1 MKIGNTIMKL
11 LKHKWLLALGLLL
24 IIAVVVGFTYNRT
37 PPSQYFTA
45 RAQRTTINDVVQ
57 ATGTINAVITVQV
70 GSQVSGTISQL
81 FADFN
86 SRVRQGQVVARI
98 EPSLFEGALLQAKAD
113 LQNAR
118 ATLSAARAE
127 LEKAKAT
134 AVQTRADYRRAVGLT
149 KEGVMSQQ
157 QLDLAQANA
166 DTASAT
172 VSSAE
177 AAVKQAAAQVSLKA
191 AAVAVAQTNLDH
203 TIIHAPINGTVVAR
217 NVDVGQTV
225 AASLQAPTLF
235 NIAQD
240 LTKMQV
246 DTQTDESD
254 VGNIRVGQEATFTV
268 DAYPNESFRGR
279 VVQIRLNPT
288 IVQNVVTYDTVIA
301 FENPQLKL
309 FPGMT
314 AYVTIPVAT
323 AEDVLSVPNTALR
336 FKPAMSA
343 ERVRALYAQYGI
355 GEEYATAARSSRP
368 ANPPAAGLQ
377 GPRQPR
383 RDVAVIWKLR
393 PDRSLQPVMV
403 RTGITDHTQTAVAE
417 LLKGALLEGDELAIG
432 EELVNSRPSGPG
444 MVRH

>member
-1 MKIGNTIMKL
+1 MKMP
-11 LKHKWLLALGLLL
+11 KHKWLLGLGLLL
-24 IIAVVVGFTYNRT
+24 VIAVVVGFTYNRA
-37 PPSQYFTA
+37 PQAQYFTA
-45 RAQRTTINDVVQ
+45 KAQRADIHDVVQ

-70 GSQVSGTISQL
+70 GSQVSGTIAKL

-86 SRVRQGQVVARI
+86 SRVRQGEVIAHI

-118 ATLSAARAE
+118 ANLAVAQAE
-127 LEKAKAT
+127 LERAKAT
-134 AVQTRADYRRAVGLT
+134 AVQTKADYQRTVGLA
-149 KEGVMSQQ
+149 KEGVMSPQ
-157 QLDLAQANA
+157 QLDLARANA
-166 DTASAT
+166 ETAAAGVT
-172 VSSAE
+172 SAE
-177 AAVKQAAAQVSLKA
+177 ATVKQSAAQVNLKA
-191 AAVAVAQTNLDH
+191 AAVDVAQTNLDH
-203 TIIHAPINGTVVAR
+203 TIIHAPINGIVVAR

-254 VGNIRVGQEATFTV
+254 VGNIKVGQEATFTV

-288 IVQNVVTYDTVIA
+288 VVQNVVTYDTVIA
-301 FENPQLKL
+301 FGNPQMKL

-314 AYVTIPVAT
+314 AYVTIPVAS
-323 AEDVLSVPNTALR
+323 AEDTLAVPNTALR
-336 FKPAMSA
+336 FKPKLSV
-343 ERVRALYAQYGI
+343 ERIRQLYAQYGI
-355 GEEYATAARSSRP
+355 AEEQAGSARGAGNGEAV
-368 ANPPAAGLQ
+368 GLQ

-393 PDRSLQPVMV
+393 SDRGLEPVMI
-403 RTGITDHTQTAVAE
+403 RTGITDHTQTVVAE
-417 LLKGALLEGDELAIG
+417 LLKGGLQDGDELAVG
-432 EELVNSRPSGPG
+432 EEISNRQPSGPG
-444 MVRH
+444 AMVRH

>member
-1 MKIGNTIMKL
+1 MKL

-24 IIAVVVGFTYNRT
+24 IIAVVVGFTYSCA
-37 PPSQYFTA
+37 PQSQYFTA
-45 RAQRTTINDVVQ
+45 KAQRADIHDVVQ

-70 GSQVSGTISQL
+70 GSQVSGTISRL

-86 SRVRQGQVVARI
+86 SHVHQGQVVAHI

-118 ATLSAARAE
+118 ANVAAAQAE
-127 LEKAKAT
+127 LQKAQAT
-134 AVQTRADYRRAVGLT
+134 AVQTRADFQRAIGLAR
-149 KEGVMSQQ
+149 EGVMSQQ
-157 QLDLAQANA
+157 QLDLARANA
-166 DTASAT
+166 DTAAAAVT
-172 VSSAE
+172 AAE
-177 AAVKQAAAQVSLKA
+177 ATVKQATAQVNLKA
-191 AAVAVAQTNLDH
+191 AAVGVAQTNLDH
-203 TIIHAPINGTVVAR
+203 TIIQAPINGIVVAR

-268 DAYPNESFRGR
+268 DAYPNQTFSGH

-301 FENPQLKL
+301 FDNPQMKL

-336 FKPAMSA
+336 FKPSLSA
-343 ERVRALYAQYGI
+343 ERIRQLYAQFGI
-355 GEEYATAARSSRP
+355 AEAHAALARTGGNGAPGKSLGLQ
-368 ANPPAAGLQ
+368 NPP
-377 GPRQPR
+377 QPR
-383 RDVAVIWKLR
+383 RDLAVIWRLR
-393 PDRSLQPVMV
+393 PDRSIEPVMI

-417 LLKGALLEGDELAIG
+417 LLKGALQAGDELAIG
-432 EELVNSRPSGPG
+432 EEVGNRQPSGPG
-444 MVRH
+444 VAIRH

>member
-1 MKIGNTIMKL
+1 MKFL
-11 LKHKWLLALGLLL
+11 SHKWLLGLALLL
-24 IIAVVVGFTYNRT
+24 AIAVVVGFTYNRT
-37 PPSQYFTA
+37 PQSQYFTA
-45 RAQRTTINDVVQ
+45 RAQRADIHDVVQ

-70 GSQVSGTISQL
+70 GSQVSGNISKL

-86 SRVRQGQVVARI
+86 SRVRQGQVIAQI

-118 ATLSAARAE
+118 ASLATAQAE
-127 LEKAKAT
+127 LERAKAT
-134 AVQTRADYRRAVGLT
+134 AVQTKADYARTVGLT
-149 KEGVMSQQ
+149 KEGVMSPQ
-157 QLDLAQANA
+157 QLDLARANA
-166 DTASAT
+166 DTAAAGVT
-172 VSSAE
+172 SAE
-177 AAVKQAAAQVSLKA
+177 ATVKQAAAQVNLKA
-191 AAVAVAQTNLDH
+191 AAVDVAQTNLNH
-203 TIIHAPINGTVVAR
+203 TTIHAPINGIVVAR

-268 DAYPNESFRGR
+268 DAYPNETFRGH

-288 IVQNVVTYDTVIA
+288 VVQNVVTYDTVVA
-301 FENPQLKL
+301 FDNPEMKL

-314 AYVTIPVAT
+314 AYVTIPVAS
-323 AEDVLSVPNTALR
+323 AEDVLAVPNTALR
-336 FKPAMSA
+336 FKPRLSV
-343 ERVRALYAQYGI
+343 ERIRQIYAQYGI
-355 GEEYATAARSSRP
+355 AEEHAGPARGAGNGEAV
-368 ANPPAAGLQ
+368 GLQ

-383 RDVAVIWKLR
+383 RDVAVIWKLH
-393 PDRSLQPVMV
+393 PDRSIEPVMI

-417 LLKGALLEGDELAIG
+417 LLKGGLQEGDELAVG
-432 EELVNSRPSGPG
+432 EEITNRQPSGPG
-444 MVRH
+444 ATIRH